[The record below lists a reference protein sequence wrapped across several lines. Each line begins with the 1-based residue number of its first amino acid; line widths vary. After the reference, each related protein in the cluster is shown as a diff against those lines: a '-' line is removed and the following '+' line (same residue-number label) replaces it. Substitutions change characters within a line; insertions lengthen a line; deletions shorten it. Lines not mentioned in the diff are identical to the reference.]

1 MITHFTG
8 LLSVCND
15 HNNKLYGFTLGLHTL
30 FGMIIITH
38 FTGLLSVWN
47 DNTLYG
53 FTVWNDHNNSVW
65 NHHNNTL
72 YGFTLC
78 LE

>member
-1 MITHFTG
+1 
-8 LLSVCND
+8 
-15 HNNKLYGFTLGLHTL
+15 
-30 FGMIIITH
+30 MIIITDFMVYSLFGMMIIIQVYSLFGD

-47 DNTLYG
+47 D
-53 FTVWNDHNNSVW
+53 HNNI
-65 NHHNNTL
+65 L